1 MSLEEV
7 RPLQLSPD
15 KAECRYD
22 AAHHLMAVG
31 LLSYRAVLEV
41 DLDTWGSSVHVSE
54 SEDLS
59 TAWWCVWGPVTLSR
73 VAFLVSIFGIRLYK

>member
-1 MSLEEV
+1 MMSLEEV

-15 KAECRYD
+15 KAECRYG

-41 DLDTWGSSVHVSE
+41 DLDTCGSSVHVSE

-59 TAWWCVWGPVTLSR
+59 KHGGVFGGLSPS
-73 VAFLVSIFGIRLYK
+73 LGLLL